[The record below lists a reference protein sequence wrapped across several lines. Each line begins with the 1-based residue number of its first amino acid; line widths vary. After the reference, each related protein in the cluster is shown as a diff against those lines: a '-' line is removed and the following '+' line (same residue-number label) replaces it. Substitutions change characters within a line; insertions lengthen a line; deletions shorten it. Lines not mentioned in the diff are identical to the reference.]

1 MASNYDYTFKVL
13 TIGSSAVGKT
23 SIIVRITEDKFYGTN
38 MSTVGIDFKTTDVVI
53 DNKTVQVKIWDTAG
67 QEKFQNL
74 TQQYYKN
81 AHGILLVFD
90 VNYRD
95 TFEKVSEWMNDITKG
110 NKGGTKIVLIG
121 NKIDVPSR
129 SVSYEEGKAKAK
141 EYDIP
146 YYETSAKTGE
156 NTREMFDGL
165 IKELMHS
172 QPANEKEAKSIEF
185 DCSVHL
191 KIDKKKE
198 KRKCC

>member
-1 MASNYDYTFKVL
+1 MATTFDFTFKVL

-23 SIIVRITEDKFYGTN
+23 CIIVRITEDKFYGSN
-38 MSTVGIDFKTTDVVI
+38 MSTVGIDFKTTDMVV

-90 VNYRD
+90 VTDRE
-95 TFEKVSEWMNDITKG
+95 TFDKVSEWMNDIQKG

-121 NKIDVPSR
+121 NKIDLPSR
-129 SVSYEEGKAKAK
+129 SVTYEEGKGKAK

-156 NTREMFDGL
+156 NTREMFDDFIREL
-165 IKELMHS
+165 IRNPQAK
-172 QPANEKEAKSIEF
+172 EKEQKPIEF

-198 KRKCC
+198 KKCC